1 MPARHFGAVR
11 FAYHLRRWC
20 VDRRIPTGGTMK
32 SIAAPK
38 LGFALA
44 STAILAAIAAVPAAA
59 APPPAAEQ
67 IAASIQA
74 APADRRD
81 GAGVLGYDESGKL
94 VTLRPGSN
102 DLLCL
107 YDDPSDDRWSVACY
121 HKDLEPFMARGRELA
136 AQGLSGKDRASKRLE
151 EVDSGKLAMP
161 KEPRTL
167 YVLHGSAYD
176 AATNTVKDSYLR
188 WVIYTPY
195 ATPESTG
202 LSTKMT
208 ENAPWLMDEGTAG
221 AHIMITPPRPK
232 AP

>member
-1 MPARHFGAVR
+1 
-11 FAYHLRRWC
+11 
-20 VDRRIPTGGTMK
+20 MK

-38 LGFALA
+38 VALVVFP
-44 STAILAAIAAVPAAA
+44 AAIVGALTGAPVEAA
-59 APPPAAEQ
+59 APPPAEQ
-67 IAASIQA
+67 IAAAIQA
-74 APADRRD
+74 APAERRD

-94 VTLRPGSN
+94 VTLRPGTN

-121 HKDLEPFMARGRELA
+121 HKDLEPFMARGRELS
-136 AQGLSGKDRASKRLE
+136 AQGLSGKERTDTRLK
-151 EVDSGKLAMP
+151 EVDEGKLAMP

-167 YVLHGSAYD
+167 YVLHGSGYD
-176 AATNTVKDSYLR
+176 AASNTVKDAYLR

-195 ATPESTG
+195 ATPDSTG

-208 ENAPWLMDEGTAG
+208 ESAPWLMDEGTAG

-232 AP
+232 SP